1 MSPYPQRTADDRQ
14 AIQYQPMS
22 QLEVDDACRKHEFL
36 MNGRMGGARANF
48 SYKIL
53 KGLDLSG
60 RNLADADLSGA
71 ILEGTNFSGANLT
84 RATIFAADMRQANL
98 SGAVLHRA
106 DMRGVI
112 LRGADLT
119 GADLSQADL
128 REGAIAQW
136 IAKKVSP
143 SSPMNSAPAKP
154 VKRAS
159 RRKPVTDQDDRR
171 VAQSSDFTTRF

>member
-1 MSPYPQRTADDRQ
+1 MIGKP
-14 AIQYQPMS
+14 IQYQPLT
-22 QLEVDDACRKHEFL
+22 QLEVDEACRKHEFL

-106 DMRGVI
+106 DMRG
-112 LRGADLT
+112 
-119 GADLSQADL
+119 
-128 REGAIAQW
+128 
-136 IAKKVSP
+136 
-143 SSPMNSAPAKP
+143 
-154 VKRAS
+154 
-159 RRKPVTDQDDRR
+159 
-171 VAQSSDFTTRF
+171 